1 MADDPKTT
9 NSQTNDTVAA
19 EDTSLLDGGKGAK
32 NEDGSLIDGASK
44 EADVAKQAEE
54 KRLMDAKPED
64 LSPEDKTKREALVKA
79 KADAD
84 KVKSDKAKAETTP
97 EKYEFKLPEGITLD
111 QVTLDKV
118 SPVFKEI
125 GLSNE
130 KAQKMVDAYI
140 GIQKAQTESQETAF
154 NKFVEDSKNETIEA
168 LGANYKQEMAFAA
181 KVKERYLSKETMEK
195 LNASGLA
202 NDKDLISD
210 LIKIGRDISE
220 DKLVEGKRG
229 EVKPKSPA
237 DVIYK

>member
-1 MADDPKTT
+1 
-9 NSQTNDTVAA
+9 
-19 EDTSLLDGGKGAK
+19 
-32 NEDGSLIDGASK
+32 
-44 EADVAKQAEE
+44 
-54 KRLMDAKPED
+54 
-64 LSPEDKTKREALVKA
+64 
-79 KADAD
+79 
-84 KVKSDKAKAETTP
+84 
-97 EKYEFKLPEGITLD
+97 
-111 QVTLDKV
+111 
-118 SPVFKEI
+118 
-125 GLSNE
+125 
-130 KAQKMVDAYI
+130 MVDAYI
-140 GIQKAQTESQETAF
+140 GIQKAQIESQETAF
-154 NKFVEDSKNETIEA
+154 NKFVVDSKHETIEA